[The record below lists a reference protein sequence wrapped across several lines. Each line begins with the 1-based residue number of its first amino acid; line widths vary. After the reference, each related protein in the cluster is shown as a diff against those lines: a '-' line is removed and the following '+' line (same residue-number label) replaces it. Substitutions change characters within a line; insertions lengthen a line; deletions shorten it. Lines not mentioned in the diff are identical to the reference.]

1 LIDFQFQWEDFEE
14 KVDMAYH
21 LRSED
26 ECQQAEDSEAR
37 SGRQFRPTHS
47 YIVENQLLI
56 YDEGQSWVSYILVW
70 ALCVGFEP
78 YVIRSWILI

>member
-1 LIDFQFQWEDFEE
+1 
-14 KVDMAYH
+14 MTYH

-47 YIVENQLLI
+47 YIVENQLLMK
-56 YDEGQSWVSYILVW
+56 VKL
-70 ALCVGFEP
+70 
-78 YVIRSWILI
+78 